1 MTFTNELTG
10 RELHNEPLSLP
21 QLDYIAFQNFD
32 IEEELPKELYLNTTY
47 TLLSNDMP
55 GIDETENQ
63 WRYRLQDPSLFEK
76 DSFRTKEF
84 GKGVSAILGKKK
96 NTGKWEIQALR
107 FDKDK
112 FKTRKEVENWLK
124 EHEYKSLIT
133 LHSNIISKSYIQD
146 TNKIEFIGVT
156 SDITGG
162 TGIDENKLPDIVAKH
177 NQMIQR
183 WKQGDMT
190 AKPILITD
198 KFDHDIRSLK
208 DVIGYVDK
216 LDAVE
221 FISPIDG
228 RKHKGIKVSAE
239 VEPTYRSKFDL
250 IKQFSISFIP
260 KSISKVKDNN
270 KVFSDIDI
278 QHFAVTPQPVDEN
291 AVILSYSLISSDGL
305 DDISLSLR
313 GDVNMRKSKKI
324 KDEDENRDEDKSIED
339 EDRED
344 KKENK
349 TDTELEDRE
358 ENKEEDK
365 TDDED
370 EDEEDEDKDK
380 KKTKKKDKDKK
391 EDTEEEKTDE
401 DEEKEDKS
409 AIQIKELQEMNA
421 KLLQE
426 KKALE
431 DQILKSKITMQIDGF
446 LVNGN
451 ITPVQKSHIAEF
463 LYKAYNVGLYDD
475 AVKLISTF
483 KSVDKSQV
491 IPDGSYIQ
499 TETGQITNPEQVMA
513 LLPPEFKSLITVQN
527 TGQENNKKR

>member
-1 MTFTNELTG
+1 MTFTDELTN

-21 QLDYIAFQNFD
+21 QLDYITFQNFD

-63 WRYRLQDPSLFEK
+63 WRYRIQDPSLFEK

-162 TGIDENKLPDIVAKH
+162 TGIDEDKLPDIVAKH

-228 RKHKGIKVSAE
+228 QKHKGIKVSAE

-313 GDVNMRKSKKI
+313 GDVNMRKSNKV
-324 KDEDENRDEDKSIED
+324 EDKADD
-339 EDRED
+339 EEED
-344 KKENK
+344 KKKEAEDK
-349 TDTELEDRE
+349 TDSDM
-358 ENKEEDK
+358 KEDK
-365 TDDED
+365 TVEESDATTTDDED
-370 EDEEDEDKDK
+370 EDTEDDDDKDK
-380 KKTKKKDKDKK
+380 KKAKKKADKDKEK
-391 EDTEEEKTDE
+391 DTSEEKTDK
-401 DEEKEDKS
+401 EEEDKS

-463 LYKAYNVGLYDD
+463 LHKAYNVGLYDD

-499 TETGQITNPEQVMA
+499 TENGQVTNPEEVMA
-513 LLPPEFKSLITVQN
+513 LLPPEYKSLITVQN
-527 TGQENNKKR
+527 NNGQEINKKR